1 MKNKQKIKYPPPP
14 QRKYCGGFD
23 VGKQKLQSAVLCSGG
38 ISPLLNH

>member
-1 MKNKQKIKYPPPP
+1 MKNKQKIKYPPS